1 MGPTPPLPLAWPSA
15 TLSGASQA
23 FLTPCTCSRASQPFP
38 RLPGHVHPA
47 LWPGLAPLHSWRRSR
62 SMNCHGQH
70 FRGGPA
76 SQRKGDGALGSQ
88 SYSTTP
94 SGKPLLRTQEG
105 GSWAVPTG
113 VREPGRETRGSGVH
127 RGRRRRCSRGC
138 AGHWTRS
145 DLILAERGHGVS
157 GGGGAV
163 GWRFPFSARSTRV
176 AVQEDS
182 QSCHGAPCF
191 HPVPARS

>member
-70 FRGGPA
+70 FGGVLP
-76 SQRKGDGALGSQ
+76 
-88 SYSTTP
+88 P
-94 SGKPLLRTQEG
+94 SEKVMGLSGPRATAQLR
-105 GSWAVPTG
+105 
-113 VREPGRETRGSGVH
+113 RGSPSY
-127 RGRRRRCSRGC
+127 GRRK
-138 AGHWTRS
+138 AGAG
-145 DLILAERGHGVS
+145 LCQ
-157 GGGGAV
+157 
-163 GWRFPFSARSTRV
+163 
-176 AVQEDS
+176 QE
-182 QSCHGAPCF
+182 
-191 HPVPARS
+191 